1 MDTNQTLFSA
11 GVSIATYIL
20 YKVAQRYYIRSG
32 CHDKT
37 IEITIVDKEEEKKE
51 EIELTTNPRP
61 SVAQIPEEKSE
72 KQKNEI

>member
-61 SVAQIPEEKSE
+61 SVEVEVSEEKS
-72 KQKNEI
+72 